1 MSAAG
6 TLQAAKRHGWRE
18 TASRGSARQGIWKRQ
33 EDVAVWGAA
42 PDQVPQGRRSGETT
56 TAPRTVNTATGNT

>member
-18 TASRGSARQGIWKRQ
+18 TVSRGSARQGIWKRQ
-33 EDVAVWGAA
+33 EDVAVWAQPLIRLLRAAGAA
-42 PDQVPQGRRSGETT
+42 KQQQRPEP
-56 TAPRTVNTATGNT
+56 

>member
-33 EDVAVWGAA
+33 EDVAVWAQPLINDA
-42 PDQVPQGRRSGETT
+42 QGRRSGETT